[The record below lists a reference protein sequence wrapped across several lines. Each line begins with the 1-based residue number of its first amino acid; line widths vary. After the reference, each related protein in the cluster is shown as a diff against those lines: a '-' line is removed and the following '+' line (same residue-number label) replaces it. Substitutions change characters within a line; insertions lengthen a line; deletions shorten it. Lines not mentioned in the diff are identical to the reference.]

1 MANIRSNLFIK
12 LGLFRLV
19 VIRKAWNVVS
29 IMLNRIL
36 QKVPISERDD
46 DERFETPVVEWLTKR
61 INLINIYLF
70 NNLGEYKC
78 F

>member
-1 MANIRSNLFIK
+1 M
-12 LGLFRLV
+12 
-19 VIRKAWNVVS
+19 VIVTTVIAP
-29 IMLNRIL
+29 ILLNRIL

-70 NNLGEYKC
+70 NNLGENKC